1 MSAAFLFQRLS
12 GALLMAL
19 IMAFLAGCAGSRGVS
34 DGAGACDA
42 SAGCVQEAS
51 LDSLRAKFL
60 LNITQENGDVQEFDV
75 VLFSVPGKRYRLELT
90 GPLGIGVASMLW
102 TESGWQMV
110 FPTEKLYV
118 KGNGYMVGLLND
130 NTLPLVHIHQV
141 AALFE
146 GKLLPER
153 FEKESTADSAGVTV
167 VKAKEPTGR
176 LFTYG
181 EKDGRVQWLSRQG
194 RDGKPE
200 KIVFSDVGTLEG
212 REMPKNIRFERDGK
226 PFLEIR
232 IKKVTRGK
240 AFSLGTWRLNI
251 PKSYKAVGE

>member
-34 DGAGACDA
+34 GSGTCDA

-51 LDSLRAKFL
+51 LDSLRAKFQ